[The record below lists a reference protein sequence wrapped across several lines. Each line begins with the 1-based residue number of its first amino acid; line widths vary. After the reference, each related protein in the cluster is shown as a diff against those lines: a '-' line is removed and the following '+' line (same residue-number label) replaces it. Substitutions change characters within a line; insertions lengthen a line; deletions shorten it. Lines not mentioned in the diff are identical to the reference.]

1 LRNLRQREVAVAH
14 APWQTAADSVEA
26 MIARRTGLAT
36 VPVLPAGA
44 RASGIRRRVAAL
56 SALAAFSAALL
67 LPVGASAADPL
78 TISTPYPA
86 VSVSAGSKVSFQLT
100 VKADQERQVA
110 LSVTGAPANWGA
122 TFRGGGFI
130 VDSVTA
136 APSGTPADVRL
147 DVTVPPDAAGGPR
160 TTALTVTAR
169 SGSLTA
175 TLPLAVRVIAGDSGG
190 SVAMTADYPTL
201 KGTASQTYN
210 FSLTLS
216 NDTPQD
222 LTFSLAAQG
231 PDGWT
236 VTAKPSG
243 QSQAASAVVKA
254 GESSTISV
262 EADPP
267 SDADAGDYAI
277 QVSATAGDQTA
288 NQQLGVTITGSYK
301 MTVTTPD
308 QRLSASGSAGGTV
321 NETVRIEN
329 DGSAPLTNVTFDKTA
344 PSNWDVTFTPSTVES
359 IPAGSYQD
367 VTAAI
372 KPAGDAIA
380 GDYVVNISAKSAES
394 SGNADFRITVETSP
408 LWGIVGLVLI
418 AAILA
423 GLVWVFRAYGRR

>member
-1 LRNLRQREVAVAH
+1 
-14 APWQTAADSVEA
+14 
-26 MIARRTGLAT
+26 MAT
-36 VPVLPAGA
+36 VRLLPAGVRLS
-44 RASGIRRRVAAL
+44 RAGRRGISIA
-56 SALAAFSAALL
+56 ALAALTVSLL
-67 LPVGASAADPL
+67 APIGAFAADPL
-78 TISTPYPA
+78 TITTPYPA
-86 VSVSAGSKVSFQLT
+86 VAVSAGSKVSFQLT

-110 LSVTGAPANWGA
+110 LSVSGAPTGWSAV
-122 TFRGGGFI
+122 FRGGGFV

-136 APSGTPADVRL
+136 TKSGTPPDVRL
-147 DVTVPPDAAGGPR
+147 DVSVPADAAGGPR
-160 TTALTVTAR
+160 AASLTVTAK
-169 SGSLTA
+169 SGGLTA
-175 TLPLAVRVIAGDSGG
+175 TLPLVVRVSEGGGG

-210 FSLTLS
+210 FSLSLS
-216 NDTPQD
+216 NDTPED

-236 VTAKPSG
+236 VTAKPTG

-267 SDADAGDYAI
+267 SDADAGDYPI
-277 QVSATAGDQTA
+277 QVSATAGDKTA

-308 QRLSASGSAGGTV
+308 QRLSASGGAGSTIS
-321 NETVRIEN
+321 ETVRIQN

-344 PSNWDVTFTPSTVES
+344 PSKWDVTFTPTTVDS
-359 IPAGSYQD
+359 IAPGSYQD

-380 GDYVVNISAKSAES
+380 GDYVVNLSAKSAES

-408 LWGIVGLVLI
+408 IWGIVGLLLI
-418 AAILA
+418 VAIVA

>member
-1 LRNLRQREVAVAH
+1 
-14 APWQTAADSVEA
+14 
-26 MIARRTGLAT
+26 LAT
-36 VPVLPAGA
+36 VSVLPSRSRMPRAGGRA
-44 RASGIRRRVAAL
+44 RPLA
-56 SALAAFSAALL
+56 ALAAVAAALL
-67 LPVGASAADPL
+67 APAGASAAAQL
-78 TISTPYPA
+78 SITTPYPA

-110 LSVTGAPANWGA
+110 LSVSGAPASWGA

-130 VDSVTA
+130 VDGVTA
-136 APSGTPADVRL
+136 TKGGTPPDVRL
-147 DVTVPPDAAGGPR
+147 DLAVPADATG
-160 TTALTVTAR
+160 TTSMTVTAR
-169 SGSLTA
+169 SGSITA
-175 TLPLAVRVIAGDSGG
+175 TLPLSVRVNVGGGG
-190 SVAMTADYPTL
+190 SVAMTADYPSL
-201 KGTASQTYN
+201 KGTASQTYT
-210 FSLTLS
+210 FSLSLS
-216 NDTPQD
+216 NDTPED

-236 VTAKPSG
+236 VTAKPTG

-267 SDADAGDYAI
+267 SDAAAGDYPI

-288 NQQLGVTITGSYK
+288 NQQVGVTITGNYR

-308 QRLSASGSAGGTV
+308 QRLSASGGAGSTI
-321 NETVRIEN
+321 NQTVRIEN

-344 PSNWDVTFTPSTVES
+344 PSKWDVTFTPATVDS
-359 IPAGSYQD
+359 IAAGSYQD

-372 KPAGDAIA
+372 QPAGDAIA
-380 GDYVVNISAKSAES
+380 GDYVVTISAKSAES

-418 AAILA
+418 AAILG
-423 GLVWVFRAYGRR
+423 GLVWIFRTYGRR